1 MISKNLNRKL
11 KAAVSLFTKLDNMKG
26 KPVDIKTLNIP
37 NICFSLTEKDDEIE
51 AKFKKQRIE
60 RGFDDSETWSLDYT
74 ISSFILP
81 RLGRYQVLA
90 NEKLA
95 RDEQLVEDVDTL
107 LQTMKLIVKD
117 EGSHLWEGK
126 DKEIVQKGLEL
137 FPKVFTTL
145 WW

>member
-1 MISKNLNRKL
+1 
-11 KAAVSLFTKLDNMKG
+11 MKD
-26 KPVDIKTLNIP
+26 KPIDIKTLNIP

-60 RGFDDSETWSLDYT
+60 RGFEDSETWRLDYT
-74 ISSFILP
+74 ISSFIIP
-81 RLGRYQVLA
+81 RLERYQELA

-95 RDEQLVEDVDTL
+95 RDQQLVEDVDTL
-107 LQTMKLIVKD
+107 LEAMKLIVKD
-117 EGSHLWEGK
+117 EGSHTWDEK
-126 DKEIVQKGLEL
+126 EKEIVTKGLEL